1 MIFEGAPFGMVV
13 YDREL
18 TVTECN
24 RAFARMLHRSTERI
38 VGVHVDRLPCRR
50 HREALIEALGGRT
63 ITLALASDGPAT
75 PERRWNAA
83 TFTPL
88 YDRAK
93 EITGVMALVVDRTR
107 HVAAAVE
114 HDLHEFL
121 SILTDHLPSE
131 RVLPT
136 SS

>member
-1 MIFEGAPFGMVV
+1 MVV

-18 TVTECN
+18 RVTECN
-24 RAFARMLHRSTERI
+24 RAFARMLHRRSERI

-63 ITLALASDGPAT
+63 ITLASASDAPT
-75 PERRWNAA
+75 SRERRWNAA

-93 EITGVMALVVDRTR
+93 EITGVMAVVLDRTR
-107 HVAAAVE
+107 HAAAAIE
-114 HDLHEFL
+114 HDLHEL
-121 SILTDHLPSE
+121 LTTLAVRVASSE
-131 RVLPT
+131 RVLR
-136 SS
+136 SSS